1 MNNFKKLYSNKYR
14 CETSPSI
21 TSSELNTFSKK
32 EEFLF
37 SHKSSLETLLSVI
50 KIAQISFLSNLS
62 KENKNNN
69 KNIKEVLIELKE
81 NLNSMYK
88 QQNAKNSFLESQL
101 SKQKSLIQN
110 KIFETS

>member
-14 CETSPSI
+14 CETAPSI
-21 TSSELNTFSKK
+21 TSSELNSFSKK

-62 KENKNNN
+62 KGSINRTKR
-69 KNIKEVLIELKE
+69 KFKFDV
-81 NLNSMYK
+81 
-88 QQNAKNSFLESQL
+88 
-101 SKQKSLIQN
+101 
-110 KIFETS
+110 